1 MTIAPTITAL
11 GNGSAPSRQWIA
23 GYDEGKPDLAHVL
36 ELFRNHRQY
45 YARFRKQC
53 EEAETYYFNE
63 NTVPHVEGFDIIR
76 PSTAKAII
84 DTATDH
90 VDVNNLAIDVIP
102 PSSRARARAERLK
115 KFYIGTW
122 ANIKTPAK
130 RTAVAHSFLY
140 GIGFFKVLFKSE
152 EWPDAPQMDDFDDD
166 EEKFRDALERWMEK
180 RNISFPIDVRNV
192 NPKNIIWDDSR
203 VGMKWAIE
211 YYEREANTIR
221 RRYPEWASTKDN
233 AQLVNWLEYWD
244 DEWAGYIAD
253 NQWVWGPYRHGYNF
267 LPYIP
272 ILPADSLDWDTGLV
286 HRRYRGLVT
295 PITSLLD
302 AEARAV
308 SQQEAIVRQY
318 AWPTLDFQ
326 GPIGPA
332 EAARTDYE
340 LLGKNLLPQGVS
352 VSRSQGGAIP
362 SDILQHLNMVGNYI
376 EQDTFP
382 NVVRGVR
389 PRGVSSGFAISV
401 LSGMGR
407 LKFQGIADG
416 VSRAIEQCNSAFA
429 NLVEHKIKGKVTVHA
444 RSEVHNFDQAIG
456 PDDIRGFVENIV
468 TLKAEA
474 PEEREREAIL
484 AQNLHGAGIISLAEA
499 QRRAGIMNPLEMQNE
514 MASERILSSP
524 EFIAAQT
531 QAAAQRFG
539 LLGQLAEIAGEPQG
553 GGPNLGQFQEGL
565 GQLPRPGEAG
575 IQQRRLETNQ
585 RRDTNMGGIDAL
597 ASILSGAAG
606 GQAAMPTGQTVG

>member
-1 MTIAPTITAL
+1 MTTTSPAPST
-11 GNGSAPSRQWIA
+11 NGSSQNSWTP
-23 GYDEGKPDLAHVL
+23 GYDETRPDLSKVL
-36 ELFRNHRQY
+36 DLFRNSRQY
-45 YARFRKQC
+45 FSRFRTQC
-53 EEAETYYFNE
+53 ENAEMYYFNE

-90 VDVNNLAIDVIP
+90 VDVNNIAIDVIP
-102 PSSRARARAERLK
+102 PSARARARAERLK

-122 ANIKTPAK
+122 ANLKTPVK
-130 RTAVAHSFLY
+130 RTAVGHSFLY
-140 GIGFFKVLFKSE
+140 GIGFMKVLFKSE
-152 EWPDAPQMDDFDDD
+152 EWPDAPQMDDFSD
-166 EEKFRDALERWMEK
+166 ENEFKEVLEAWMEK
-180 RNISFPIDVRNV
+180 RNIAFPIDVRNV

-211 YYEREANTIR
+211 YYEREAGVIR
-221 RRYPEWASTKDN
+221 RRYPEWASSKDG
-233 AQLVNWLEYWD
+233 AQMVNWLEYWD

-272 ILPADSLDWDTGLV
+272 ILPADSLDWDTGPL
-286 HRRYRGLVT
+286 HRRYRGLIT

-332 EAARTDYE
+332 ETARTDYE
-340 LLGKNLLPQGVS
+340 LLGKNLLPQGVT
-352 VSRSQGGAIP
+352 VARTQGGSVPA
-362 SDILQHLNMVGNYI
+362 DILQHLTMVGNYI

-401 LSGMGR
+401 MAGMGR

-416 VSRAIEQCNSAFA
+416 MARAVEQCNSAFA
-429 NLVEHKIKGKVTVHA
+429 KLVEHKIKGKITVHA
-444 RSEVHNFDQAIG
+444 RSEVHNFDQAIA
-456 PDDIRGFVENIV
+456 PEDIKGFVENIV

-484 AQNLHGAGIISLAEA
+484 AQNLYGSGIISLAEA
-499 QRRAGIMNPLEMQNE
+499 QRRAGIMTPLEMQNE
-514 MASERILSSP
+514 MAAERILQSP
-524 EFIAAQT
+524 EFQAAQI
-531 QAAAQRFG
+531 QAAAERFG
-539 LLGQLAEIAGEPQG
+539 LLGQLAESAGQAPGSAMNMGQYQQGMPQ
-553 GGPNLGQFQEGL
+553 LQ
-565 GQLPRPGEAG
+565 RPGEAG
-575 IQQRRLETNQ
+575 IQRDRLETNQ
-585 RRDTNMGGIDAL
+585 RRDTNIGGIDAL
-597 ASILSGAAG
+597 GSIISGAAG
-606 GQAAMPTGQTVG
+606 GSAAMPSGGRAG

>member
-1 MTIAPTITAL
+1 MTTTQSPPST
-11 GNGSAPSRQWIA
+11 NGTGPDNWIP
-23 GYDEGKPDLAHVL
+23 GYDEGKPDLSKVL
-36 ELFRNHRQY
+36 DLFRTSRQY
-45 YARFRKQC
+45 FSRFRSQC
-53 EEAETYYFNE
+53 ETSEMYYFNE
-63 NTVPHVEGFDIIR
+63 NIVPHVEGFDIIR

-102 PSSRARARAERLK
+102 PSARARARAERLK

-122 ANIKTPAK
+122 ANLKTPVK
-130 RTAVAHSFLY
+130 RTAVGHSFLY
-140 GIGFFKVLFKSE
+140 GIGFMKVLFKSE
-152 EWPDAPQMDDFDDD
+152 EWPDAPQMDDYSNENDFK
-166 EEKFRDALERWMEK
+166 EALDIWMEK

-192 NPKNIIWDDSR
+192 NPKNLIWDDSR
-203 VGMKWAIE
+203 VVMKWAIE
-211 YYEREANTIR
+211 YYEREAGVIR
-221 RRYPEWASTKDN
+221 RRYPEWTSAKDS
-233 AQLVNWLEYWD
+233 AQMVNWLEYWD

-267 LPYIP
+267 LPYVP
-272 ILPADSLDWDTGLV
+272 ILPADSLDWDIGPL
-286 HRRYRGLVT
+286 HRRYRGLIT

-332 EAARTDYE
+332 ETARTDYE
-340 LLGKNLLPQGVS
+340 LLGKNLLPQGVT
-352 VSRSQGGAIP
+352 VMRSQGGAIP
-362 SDILQHLNMVGNYI
+362 SDIMTHLSMVGNYI

-389 PRGVSSGFAISV
+389 PKGVSSGFAISV

-416 VSRAIEQCNSAFA
+416 VSRAIEICNSNFA
-429 NLVEHKIKGKVTVHA
+429 KLVEHKIKGKITVHA
-444 RSEVHNFDQAIG
+444 RSEVHNFDQAIT
-456 PDDIRGFVENIV
+456 PQDIRGFVENIV

-514 MASERILSSP
+514 MAAERILQSQ
-524 EFIAAQT
+524 EFLAAQI
-531 QAAAQRFG
+531 QAAAERFG
-539 LLGQLAEIAGEPQG
+539 LLGQLAQVADQPMG
-553 GGPNLGQFQEGL
+553 GGLNTGQFQEGL
-565 GQLPRPGEAG
+565 SQLQRPGEAG
-575 IQQRRLETNQ
+575 IQRQRLETNQ

-597 ASILSGAAG
+597 GSIISGAAG
-606 GQAAMPTGQTVG
+606 GSAAMPSGGRAG